1 MTTNVRDPKSIITP
15 DAFSVSEE
23 LLGLP
28 LASPRRRLLAIVID
42 LFIVAYLTS
51 VTQSVGVFVW
61 GIIGAFLL
69 QMAFRKKQA
78 QSQLGQVT
86 SVVFRGATGCLG
98 LTILAVVALLT
109 LSQLFEDD
117 IESAARGIQQAIEE
131 AEQADG
137 EGLPEAQVALQ
148 TLTDTLSRDGLVLA
162 LSSMEAAGDEASDS
176 VSPAEGIR
184 VSREEWR
191 AALDL
196 RAAELFA
203 GDRIEELESDLE
215 AAERRSRGL
224 RAELDAAEE
233 KAASGLSGLAALGSD
248 VVNQLGSAFGVWS
261 LYFTISLV
269 LLNGRTV
276 GKLLTRMR
284 VLRLDGQKFTWWAA
298 LERSGGYVAGLATGL
313 LGFVQIF
320 WDRNRQC
327 VHDKIVGTVVVMDG
341 IAAEPGA
348 WKEVWDASQKGD

>member
-15 DAFSVSEE
+15 DAFSVSEA

-28 LASPRRRLLAIVID
+28 LASPRRRLLAILID

-51 VTQSVGVFVW
+51 VTQSVGIFVW

-69 QMAFRKKQA
+69 QMAFRRKQS

-98 LTILAVVALLT
+98 LGILMIIALLT
-109 LSQLFEDD
+109 LSQLFDD
-117 IESAARGIQQAIEE
+117 DVIDSAARGFEE
-131 AEQADG
+131 AMAEANQAEAASD
-137 EGLPEAQVALQ
+137 EGVAL
-148 TLTDTLSRDGLVLA
+148 LEVTDTLSREGLVLA
-162 LSSMEAAGDEASDS
+162 FSSLDEAGDS
-176 VSPAEGIR
+176 VTAAEGVR
-184 VSREEWR
+184 VSRAEWT

-196 RAAELFA
+196 RAAQLFA
-203 GDRIEELESDLE
+203 GDRIEELESDLRDS
-215 AAERRSRGL
+215 ERRTRGL
-224 RAELDAAEE
+224 QSQLDAAQEE
-233 KAASGLSGLAALGSD
+233 AASGLSGLAALGSD
-248 VVNQLGSAFGVWS
+248 LINQLGSAFGVWS

-284 VLRLDGQKFTWWAA
+284 VLRLDGQRFTWWAA

-341 IAAEPGA
+341 VAAEPGA
-348 WKEVWDASQKGD
+348 WQEVWDANQTGEE